1 MLNQQLQCLLSSNL
15 LGSFHGTGVRKKKI
29 QKTALAWWQEQH
41 SCDARVPSGN
51 KERTR
56 LEHRLANTL
65 HRQPQRPSQGPCARG
80 NALARKHGDSA
91 LQIHLHNSASGK
103 GKKKIKALKQFG
115 KICSIYILISETQQ
129 GFSGLLCPALGKVAT
144 TGGFLCHYSGWR
156 NTYN

>member
-1 MLNQQLQCLLSSNL
+1 MDLCVCTCTSREFSVQKGKRDQWQGEQGTCGKLIAKPTTPMPSFLQPTRQFSWDWSKE
-15 LGSFHGTGVRKKKI
+15 KKKI

-103 GKKKIKALKQFG
+103 GKKNK
-115 KICSIYILISETQQ
+115 
-129 GFSGLLCPALGKVAT
+129 
-144 TGGFLCHYSGWR
+144 
-156 NTYN
+156 